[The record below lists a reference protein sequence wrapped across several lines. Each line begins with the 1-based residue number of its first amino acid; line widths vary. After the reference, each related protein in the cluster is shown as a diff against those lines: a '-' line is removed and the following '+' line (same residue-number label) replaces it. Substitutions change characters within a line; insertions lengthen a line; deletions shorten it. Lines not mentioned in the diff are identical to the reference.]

1 MTEEILL
8 GDYKLALDSEFT
20 YIYNIYLHNE
30 GVGVVVFDDD
40 MSLRR
45 IFTND
50 TDLITMLLLKYQVS
64 PVFKIYP
71 YEEWLWQKKYY
82 WVIIS

>member
-8 GDYKLALDSEFT
+8 GDYKLTLSSGFISSYDIFH
-20 YIYNIYLHNE
+20 HNE
-30 GVGVVVFDDD
+30 KIGWVWFNQD

-71 YEEWLWQKKYY
+71 YEE
-82 WVIIS
+82 

>member
-8 GDYKLALDSEFT
+8 GDYTITLWTGFISSYD
-20 YIYNIYLHNE
+20 IHLHNE
-30 GVGVVVFDDD
+30 GVGWVWFNQD

-64 PVFKIYP
+64 PDFKIYP
-71 YEEWLWQKKYY
+71 YKE
-82 WVIIS
+82 

>member
-8 GDYKLALDSEFT
+8 GDYTITLWPG
-20 YIYNIYLHNE
+20 YNYVYDIFHHNE
-30 GVGVVVFDDD
+30 KIGWVWFNQD

-71 YEEWLWQKKYY
+71 YEE
-82 WVIIS
+82 

>member
-30 GVGVVVFDDD
+30 GVGWVWFNQD

-64 PVFKIYP
+64 PDFKIYP
-71 YEEWLWQKKYY
+71 YKE
-82 WVIIS
+82 